1 MQNLSESW
9 AEIIKDLIDEL
20 FFSQTKEQ
28 QEKELKKAINAEVG
42 EVEEQKSS

>member
-28 QEKELKKAINAEVG
+28 QEKEFKKAINAEVG
-42 EVEEQKSS
+42 EVEEQESS